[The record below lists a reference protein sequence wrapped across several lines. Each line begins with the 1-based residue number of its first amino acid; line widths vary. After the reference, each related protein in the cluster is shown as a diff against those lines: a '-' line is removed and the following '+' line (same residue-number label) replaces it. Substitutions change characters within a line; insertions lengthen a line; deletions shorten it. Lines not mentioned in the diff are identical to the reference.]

1 MIGAAR
7 IAHQHATAWRNLMC
21 LGHESVIGVAWMPL
35 GADQVGVGRYPLGHE
50 RVIEVAWIALQYAEV
65 SCNLMCSGHASVIW
79 VAWMVRQWTRCSP
92 AGVSVV
98 TEGVM
103 GVVTEKE

>member
-1 MIGAAR
+1 
-7 IAHQHATAWRNLMC
+7 
-21 LGHESVIGVAWMPL
+21 MPL

-79 VAWMVRQWTRCSP
+79 VAWMARQWTRCSP

-98 TEGVM
+98 SEGVM